1 VPETEL
7 YPSNQKPLLKFVDGR
22 GRVSRLFWGK
32 SKIELSPRLAD
43 ILGLRRLASAE
54 QIAARVA
61 ALDGKPPPRRTDTCQ
76 LLAAVA
82 LLGDDLTDN
91 YRGVSSDQELLPAW
105 GSEIGEEF
113 LEELGPVSERE
124 LADDLALTD
133 AEFLGEVRGYVA
145 NHPRLAV
152 QEHLASLLESII
164 VEAYVRGWLRRDP
177 PRSPQEIALKKLAKR
192 RAKLA
197 KRRGQKP

>member
-1 VPETEL
+1 MTGEL
-7 YPSNQKPLLKFVDGR
+7 LPAEALRQVRDKPQ
-22 GRVSRLFWGK
+22 
-32 SKIELSPRLAD
+32 IELTARLAD

-61 ALDGKPPPRRTDTCQ
+61 ALDGKPPPRRADTCE

-82 LLGDDLTDN
+82 LFGEDLADN
-91 YRGVSSDQELLPAW
+91 FRGINNPDLLLIGPAACEVAEELL
-105 GSEIGEEF
+105 EQ
-113 LEELGPVSERE
+113 LGPVSERE
-124 LADDLALTD
+124 LADDLARTD
-133 AEFLGEVRGYVA
+133 AEFLDTI
-145 NHPRLAV
+145 
-152 QEHLASLLESII
+152 QWHLASLLESII

-177 PRSPQEIALKKLAKR
+177 PPSPQEIALKKLAKR

>member
-1 VPETEL
+1 MAGSLSPEEAL
-7 YPSNQKPLLKFVDGR
+7 RQVRAKPQV
-22 GRVSRLFWGK
+22 
-32 SKIELSPRLAD
+32 ELSPRLAD
-43 ILGLRRLASAE
+43 VLGLRRLASAE

-61 ALDGKPPPRRTDTCQ
+61 ALDDKPPPRRADTCE

-82 LLGDDLTDN
+82 LFGDDLTDN

-133 AEFLGEVRGYVA
+133 AELDEVRGYVA

-164 VEAYVRGWLRRDP
+164 GEAYERGWLRRDP

>member
-1 VPETEL
+1 LPAEALRQVRD
-7 YPSNQKPLLKFVDGR
+7 KPQ
-22 GRVSRLFWGK
+22 
-32 SKIELSPRLAD
+32 IELSLRLAD

-61 ALDGKPPPRRTDTCQ
+61 ALDDKPPPRRADTCQ

-82 LLGDDLTDN
+82 LFGEDLADN
-91 YRGVSSDQELLPAW
+91 YRGVHPDLLLGPEYDEVAEELL
-105 GSEIGEEF
+105 EQ
-113 LEELGPVSERE
+113 LGPVSERE

-133 AEFLGEVRGYVA
+133 AELLDTIQGY
-145 NHPRLAV
+145 
-152 QEHLASLLESII
+152 LASMLERII
-164 VEAYVRGWLRRDP
+164 YHAYLRGWLRRDP
-177 PRSPQEIALKKLAKR
+177 PPSPQQIALKKLAKR

>member
-1 VPETEL
+1 LTGEL
-7 YPSNQKPLLKFVDGR
+7 LPAEALRQVRGKPQ
-22 GRVSRLFWGK
+22 
-32 SKIELSPRLAD
+32 IELTARLAD
-43 ILGLRRLASAE
+43 ILDLPRLASAE

-61 ALDGKPPPRRTDTCQ
+61 ALDGKPPPRRADTCQ

-82 LLGDDLTDN
+82 LFGEDLADN
-91 YRGVSSDQELLPAW
+91 YRGISSDQELLPVW
-105 GSEIGEEF
+105 GEIGEEL
-113 LEELGPVSERE
+113 LEQLGPVSERE

-133 AEFLGEVRGYVA
+133 AELLDTIQGY
-145 NHPRLAV
+145 LD
-152 QEHLASLLESII
+152 SLIEDII
-164 VEAYVRGWLRRDP
+164 YHAYERGWLRRDP

>member
-1 VPETEL
+1 LPAEALRQVRD
-7 YPSNQKPLLKFVDGR
+7 KPQ
-22 GRVSRLFWGK
+22 
-32 SKIELSPRLAD
+32 IELSLRLAD

-61 ALDGKPPPRRTDTCQ
+61 ALDDKPPPRRADTCE

-82 LLGDDLTDN
+82 LLGDDLTDE
-91 YRGVSSDQELLPAW
+91 YRGVNHPDLLLGPEYDEAAEELL
-105 GSEIGEEF
+105 EQ
-113 LEELGPVSERE
+113 LGPVSERE

-133 AEFLGEVRGYVA
+133 AELLDTIQGY
-145 NHPRLAV
+145 
-152 QEHLASLLESII
+152 LASMLERII
-164 VEAYVRGWLRRDP
+164 YHAYLRGWLRRDP
-177 PRSPQEIALKKLAKR
+177 PPSPQQVALKKLAKR